1 MIYIQ
6 NTIYDICV
14 CDSFPNIF
22 ILFELKYIYT
32 VQILPVRITNYN
44 FHTFKNIKACEF
56 GIWHM
61 ECIELNI

>member
-1 MIYIQ
+1 M
-6 NTIYDICV
+6 YDICV
-14 CDSFPNIF
+14 CDSFPNISF
-22 ILFELKYIYT
+22 LFELRSIYA

-44 FHTFKNIKACEF
+44 FHIFKNIKSCEF